1 MNRSNLQGF
10 TLVEL
15 MIVVAIVG
23 ILGAISM
30 GFYGNYV
37 TDANRTDGR
46 MALTQIAVSLEKCKA
61 LYSAY
66 NSVNCNVAF
75 PVTSDDGLYT
85 VGVSALPLIPLA
97 AGFLLTAT
105 PVAGGFQAG
114 DLDCTTLTLTSTGI
128 EWGTGANITKCW

>member
-1 MNRSNLQGF
+1 MNRGNLRGF

-30 GFYGNYV
+30 SFYGNYV

-46 MALTQIAVSLEKCKA
+46 MALTQTATSLEKCKA

-66 NSVNCNVAF
+66 NSANCNVAL
-75 PVTSDDGLYT
+75 PVTSDEGLYT
-85 VGVSALPLIPLA
+85 VA
-97 AGFLLTAT
+97 ATAISGASFLLTAT
-105 PVAGGFQAG
+105 PVAGAYQAG
-114 DLDCTTLTLTSTGI
+114 DTDCTTLTLTSSGI
-128 EWGTGANITKCW
+128 EGGTGANVGKCW